1 MGLLEDCSEILEK
14 LEVVKNEIQKT
25 RKRIRDV
32 TYVPEKGCF
41 LCKEGGGVH
50 LPINNHHRV
59 PKDNN

>member
-41 LCKEGGGVH
+41 LCKEGGTFTYKQPPSCSKGQ
-50 LPINNHHRV
+50 
-59 PKDNN
+59 